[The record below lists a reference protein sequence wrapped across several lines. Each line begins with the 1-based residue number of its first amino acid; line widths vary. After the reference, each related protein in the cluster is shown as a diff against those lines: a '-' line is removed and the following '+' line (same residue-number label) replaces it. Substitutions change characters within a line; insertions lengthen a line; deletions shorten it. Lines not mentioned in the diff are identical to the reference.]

1 MRPAYGPRPPTI
13 IPTRGAR
20 TASAKS
26 SVNRPAPVSVIGLL
40 ICNTFPPKL
49 RPAIFRFNTKHAP
62 RLSPSPHPTR
72 SMRVR
77 DAEAIAEAVQRPTG
91 KVWCRC
97 ARRRPISR
105 AQIHPRC
112 RHEWSISSLSW
123 SGTGIDWTSASQRCQ
138 LRSNC
143 LRKSVLYR
151 TAEPYILALPL
162 LVAT

>member
-1 MRPAYGPRPPTI
+1 MVAVEADMVAAADTAPSDSQLA
-13 IPTRGAR
+13 GATEPIDAR
-20 TASAKS
+20 
-26 SVNRPAPVSVIGLL
+26 
-40 ICNTFPPKL
+40 
-49 RPAIFRFNTKHAP
+49 RF
-62 RLSPSPHPTR
+62 
-72 SMRVR
+72 R

-91 KVWCRC
+91 KVWRRC

-143 LRKSVLYR
+143 L
-151 TAEPYILALPL
+151 TAGPYILALSL